1 MGACASTPTRT
12 RNGSRGGPAGS
23 DMIRRAPSSIVIH
36 VDGRMQELKLP
47 TQAKHITS
55 QNPNHFLCNSETMSV
70 GTCVPNVPE
79 EEELQPGQIYFL
91 LPLCEAQKPLSLPDL
106 CALAIKAASALGKD
120 ATEYLKAHNQAR
132 AAVGVEPLKWSEF
145 LANATSRLV
154 RYQRDNKACNF
165 ANLTSGSKYGGNQL
179 WASGQSVTPTMVV
192 DTWLKEKDFYNHT
205 GNSCVPNHSCGVY
218 TQVVWKKSLELG
230 CAQATCVKDQSSL
243 SICFYNPPGNVIGES
258 PY

>member
-120 ATEYLKAHNQAR
+120 GAR
-132 AAVGVEPLKWSEF
+132 
-145 LANATSRLV
+145 
-154 RYQRDNKACNF
+154 
-165 ANLTSGSKYGGNQL
+165 LTPKLNI
-179 WASGQSVTPTMVV
+179 
-192 DTWLKEKDFYNHT
+192 H
-205 GNSCVPNHSCGVY
+205 
-218 TQVVWKKSLELG
+218 
-230 CAQATCVKDQSSL
+230 
-243 SICFYNPPGNVIGES
+243 
-258 PY
+258 